1 MPKDPETI
9 MRRLVDE
16 VINGG
21 DLKVIEELVAEG
33 YVDHTGAE
41 GGRQGYRE
49 LVSYMRAVFPDIH
62 MTIHDIFSSGDRVAA
77 RFTVEATHQ
86 GEFLGLPA
94 TGKRVS
100 WEGIGIL
107 RVKDGK
113 MAERWNV
120 TDIFG
125 LVEQIKDA

>member
-1 MPKDPETI
+1 MTKDPETV

-21 DLKVIEELVAEG
+21 NLKVIDELVAAD

-41 GGRQGYRE
+41 GYRE

-77 RFTVEATHQ
+77 RFTVEATHE

-107 RVKDGK
+107 RVRDGK

-125 LVEQIKDA
+125 LVEQIRDA